1 MCCYTV
7 VITIIKPLNTKH
19 LSKNKQVRTNIFQLK
34 RDEETLDNIK
44 QYYVECASKN
54 MKYQALVSISSIL
67 SVGQGIIFCKTK
79 ETARWLAKEM
89 LNDKYVVSMLTGEL
103 DVVKRAEVLKRFVD
117 LLNNYYELIEIKR
130 DSYFLLFL
138 LLVVFLEL

>member
-1 MCCYTV
+1 MCCYTAL
-7 VITIIKPLNTKH
+7 ITIIKLSNIKH
-19 LSKNKQVRTNIFQLK
+19 LSKTKQVRTNIFQLK

-44 QYYVECASKN
+44 QYYVECASPS

-79 ETARWLAKEM
+79 QTARWLAKQM
-89 LNDKYVVSMLTGEL
+89 LTDGYVVSMLTGEL

-117 LLNNYYELIEIKR
+117 
-130 DSYFLLFL
+130 
-138 LLVVFLEL
+138 